1 MQHRS
6 LNGQVKDL
14 LLPEIFTS
22 MGSRTELT
30 KPRRSGV
37 SLATKFPSCPLLSE
51 GLVRASL
58 DLGIFGSLKSGVF
71 SHQVAPPIDCC
82 FAVRA
87 LNWNLNGSKDLDLLK
102 PPSDFG
108 REFLPWKHTRH
119 EKKPRFWTRD
129 LGCGNK
135 DPQPLILSC
144 SWESSCL
151 LLRSFFGHARG
162 SWVWCTT

>member
-1 MQHRS
+1 
-6 LNGQVKDL
+6 
-14 LLPEIFTS
+14 

-30 KPRRSGV
+30 KPRRFGV
-37 SLATKFPSCPLLSE
+37 SLATKFQSCPFVSE

-87 LNWNLNGSKDLDLLK
+87 LNWDLNGAKVLDLLK
-102 PPSDFG
+102 PSSDFG

-119 EKKPRFWTRD
+119 EKKLIVRTRD
-129 LGCGNK
+129 LDCGNK
-135 DPQPLILSC
+135 DPQPLI
-144 SWESSCL
+144 
-151 LLRSFFGHARG
+151 
-162 SWVWCTT
+162 